1 MTAFQYSGRFGAE
14 LLSPDRTRFS
24 FWAPSC
30 DTVILEVEGLPP
42 QAMERDE
49 EGFFTTEALCGAGA
63 RYRFR
68 IRDDLSVPD
77 PASRCQPDGVHGP
90 SEILDPGFYQWKN
103 PGWKGR
109 PWEETVIYEL
119 HVGLEGGYE
128 GLMARL
134 EELVDLGVTAIEL
147 MPLNSFSGH
156 WNWGY
161 DGVLLFAPD
170 ISYGRPSILK
180 TLIDHAHGLGLMVF
194 LDVVYN
200 HFGPDGNYVPDYAE
214 ILFDP
219 DNATVWGDG
228 INFHDPVVAEFFIDN
243 AMLWLAEYRFDG
255 LRIDAAWAITDRNW
269 FAQLRQKVAH
279 HTEPG
284 RHIHLILENENNDS
298 GLLRD
303 GYNQWDEDWHHALT
317 VLLTGENVGY
327 FKAFTNDPTALLRRV
342 LAEGFAWQGEY
353 FAPAEKMR
361 GTPSADLPP
370 TKFVTF
376 LQNHDQIGNRPR
388 GERLITLCEPDSFRA
403 AYALLLL
410 CPMTPMLFMGEEWGC
425 TTPFYFF
432 CDFHD
437 DLGQKVREGRDNQF
451 RKYCGITD
459 PEELESLSDPIARST
474 YDASRPDRHERET
487 AYGQE
492 WLARTKE
499 LLALRHHHITPHLK
513 GARSA
518 GAEVLGENAVRATWL
533 LNNGTLLSTS
543 INLGSQIL
551 PLVEPGSVIHQSTVG
566 RTAGTL
572 PPRSIVVGLERAL

>member
-1 MTAFQYSGRFGAE
+1 MTAFHYTGRFGAE

-30 DTVILEVEGLPP
+30 KTVILEVEGLPP
-42 QAMERDE
+42 QVMERHED
-49 EGFFTTEALCGAGA
+49 GFFTTEALCGAGA

-90 SEILDPGFYQWKN
+90 SEVLDPGFYQWKH

-128 GLMARL
+128 GLMGRL
-134 EELVDLGVTAIEL
+134 QELVDLGVTAIEL
-147 MPLNSFSGH
+147 MPINSFSGN

-180 TLIDHAHGLGLMVF
+180 TLIDHAHELGLMVF

-200 HFGPDGNYVPDYAE
+200 HFGPDGNYVPEYAE
-214 ILFDP
+214 ALFDP
-219 DNATVWGDG
+219 DNATVWGEG
-228 INFHDPVVAEFFIDN
+228 IDFHNPVAAEFFIDN
-243 AMLWLAEYRFDG
+243 ALLWLAEYRFDG
-255 LRIDAAWAITDRNW
+255 LRIDAAWAITNRNW
-269 FAQLRQKVAH
+269 FTQLRQQIARY
-279 HTEPG
+279 TEPE

-298 GLLRD
+298 ALLRD
-303 GYNQWDEDWHHALT
+303 GYSQWDEDWHHAVT
-317 VLLTGENVGY
+317 VLLTGEDEGY

-353 FAPAEKMR
+353 FAPADKMR

-388 GERLITLCEPDSFRA
+388 GERMITLCVPEAFKA

-432 CDFHD
+432 CDFD
-437 DLGQKVREGRDNQF
+437 GELGQKVRKGRNDQF
-451 RKYCGITD
+451 RKYCGVSD
-459 PEELESLSDPIARST
+459 PAELESLSDPIARST
-474 YDASRPDRHERET
+474 YDASRPNRQERET
-487 AYGQE
+487 PVGQE

-499 LLALRHHHITPHLK
+499 LLGLRHHHITPHLK

-518 GAEVLGENAVRATWL
+518 GAEVLGDGAVRASWL
-533 LNNGTLLSTS
+533 LDNGTLLSIA
-543 INLGSQIL
+543 INLGPQTL
-551 PLVEPGSVIHQSTVG
+551 PIVEPGSLIYQTG
-566 RTAGTL
+566 ADRPAGTL
-572 PPRSIVVGLERAL
+572 LPHSIVVGLDRAL